1 MAELKKEKV
10 CVVIPAYNEERNIA
24 RAAKEAR
31 GLGYPVLV
39 ADDGSSDK
47 TAQSARAV
55 DGVEVLTLGTNQGK
69 GAALRSAFVWCVDK
83 NFAALILMDA
93 DGQHDP
99 AELDVFLQA
108 LNKGDFDIVVG
119 NRMGN
124 PEGMPLIRRA
134 TNRFLSWVLS
144 GLAGQNI
151 PDSQCGYRALRA
163 AVLKAAPLH
172 TARFEIESE
181 MLLQAARLGFRI
193 GSVPIRSV
201 YEGEKSQIRPL
212 RDTFR
217 FFRFLF
223 SYLFLKKS
231 A

>member
-10 CVVIPAYNEERNIA
+10 CVVIPAYNEEGRIA
-24 RAAKEAR
+24 RVAEKAR
-31 GLGYPVLV
+31 RLGYPVLV

-47 TAQSARAV
+47 TAESAKAIG
-55 DGVEVLTLGTNQGK
+55 GVEVLTSGANRGK
-69 GAALRSAFVWCVDK
+69 GAVLRSAFAWCLDK
-83 NFAALILMDA
+83 NFPALILMDA

-99 AELDVFLQA
+99 AELDAFLQA
-108 LNKGDFDIVVG
+108 LNQGNFDIVVG

-134 TNRFLSWVLS
+134 TNRFLSWILS
-144 GLAGQNI
+144 GITGQAI
-151 PDSQCGYRALRA
+151 PDSQCGYRALKA
-163 AVLKAAPLH
+163 AVLEATPLR

-181 MLLQAARLGFRI
+181 MLLEASRLGFRI

-223 SYLFLKKS
+223 SYLFSKKS
-231 A
+231 P

>member
-31 GLGYPVLV
+31 RFGYPVLV
-39 ADDGSSDK
+39 VDDGSSDK
-47 TAQSARAV
+47 TVENAKAI
-55 DGVEVLTLGTNQGK
+55 DGVEVLALRTNQGK
-69 GAALRSAFVWCVDK
+69 GAALRSAFARCVDK

-99 AELDVFLQA
+99 AELDTFLQA
-108 LNKGDFDIVVG
+108 LHKGDFDIVVG

-124 PEGMPLIRRA
+124 PEGMPLVRRI
-134 TNRFLSWVLS
+134 TNRFLSWIISSLTR
-144 GLAGQNI
+144 QNI
-151 PDSQCGYRALRA
+151 PDSQCGYRALKA
-163 AVLKAAPLH
+163 AVLSVVTLH

-223 SYLFLKKS
+223 SYIFLKKS